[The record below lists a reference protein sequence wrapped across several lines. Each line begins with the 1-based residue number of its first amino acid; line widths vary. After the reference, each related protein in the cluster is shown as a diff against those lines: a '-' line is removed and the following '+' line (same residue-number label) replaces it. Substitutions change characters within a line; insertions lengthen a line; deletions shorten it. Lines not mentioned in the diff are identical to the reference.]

1 MGACLGISTDSSQTR
16 ASVPIA
22 ARQSVH
28 DMPVVAGSLKRI
40 KRQGSVLVR
49 SKKLETS
56 SQEVYQRASILA
68 FAVQAHAEPR
78 GDGVTAAFRSKTRRL
93 LALPRPW
100 RTHAP
105 HFRARRPQ
113 LPPIP
118 SWFVHSVKGARSPP
132 LRLALQTCPRRAS
145 NRNDTGTMVGH
156 CGWYFQ
162 TRTAANTSQRP
173 RTEPRAAAAAYDRV
187 RPRVLRQHFGHSG
200 AIPAASTGEYHRSTA
215 CSRRPQRWG

>member
-1 MGACLGISTDSSQTR
+1 MDLIRRARFDQTTPCGRVCMLHLIRRPRFDQTRVPTCSRAKPRRTPLYGVSELGHHNYVRSPRISTDSSQTR

-113 LPPIP
+113 WPPIP
-118 SWFVHSVKGARSPP
+118 
-132 LRLALQTCPRRAS
+132 L
-145 NRNDTGTMVGH
+145 N
-156 CGWYFQ
+156 
-162 TRTAANTSQRP
+162 
-173 RTEPRAAAAAYDRV
+173 
-187 RPRVLRQHFGHSG
+187 
-200 AIPAASTGEYHRSTA
+200 GELSD
-215 CSRRPQRWG
+215 